1 MAQHTP
7 GPWTWNKDRPA
18 KYDLCWLRGPS
29 DERILDLY
37 GNGEITP
44 DKALIAAAPDLLSE
58 LEAAIAWIAEF
69 ETMNICAPHAPTA
82 AEILPQLRVAI
93 AKATQS

>member
-1 MAQHTP
+1 MARHTP
-7 GPWTWNKDRPA
+7 GPWIWNRGRPK
-18 KYDLCWLRGPS
+18 KYDLDWLEGSGARVFTIYS
-29 DERILDLY
+29 
-37 GNGEITP
+37 NGEITP

-82 AEILPQLRVAI
+82 AEILPQLRAAI